1 MSSESQQQPAV
12 DRWVRVEAPSFLM
25 YFAVPPVITSF
36 VLSAI
41 EPMAGMA
48 LLTCFVVMS
57 LVLRC
62 LLWVEG
68 PERRA
73 PADAEPFPHS
83 LPLAERR
90 NEKCRSSHFPLR

>member
-1 MSSESQQQPAV
+1 MRSESQNEPTV
-12 DRWVRVEAPSFLM
+12 DPSVRAEVPSCLM
-25 YFAVPPVITSF
+25 YFAIPPVITSF

-68 PERRA
+68 PGRRV